1 MDIHDEKTK
10 PLDKLLDIDRK
21 LASGEIKKDA
31 SITRERNKLI
41 KKYRSLGANYD
52 WAKNLFKKLQIN
64 TKSALFTEETVNDK
78 ILQNLKKSR
87 YNKDI
92 ELITYLKVILI
103 F

>member
-52 WAKNLFKKLQIN
+52 
-64 TKSALFTEETVNDK
+64 
-78 ILQNLKKSR
+78 
-87 YNKDI
+87 
-92 ELITYLKVILI
+92 
-103 F
+103 